1 MQKEYIISLNS
12 GVDYL
17 EFWNEMESATIGNT
31 YIPDRSVDIVN
42 ERPGSQR
49 SCHYALSDDEAARLQ
64 NDPRVYSVEIPPDQ
78 RTDVA
83 IGKMI
88 TQSSNF
94 TKPSTNSG
102 DLVNW
107 GLLRSAFDTNI
118 YGTGTSP
125 GNNNYNYHL
134 DGTGVDFV
142 VHDSGLQIDHPEFTD
157 SQGVSRV
164 EQIDWYEASGLSG
177 TQNANHYRDLDGHG
191 THVAG
196 IAVGK
201 TYGWAKNARIYCLK
215 VSGLEGAGDTGTG
228 ISITDCFD
236 VIKMWHINKPVDP
249 VTGKKRPTVVN
260 MSWGYYRIGSSTM
273 TVSGGTYR
281 GTSWLSS
288 DIRYDTPA
296 ERLSNFGINSGWNAL
311 SRVGSVDTDLEEL
324 VASGVIVCISA
335 SNSPYK
341 HDLSTGV
348 DYNNFANT
356 SVGTVYYHQGSS
368 PHADTAIK
376 VGSID
381 STPHNSTTERTA
393 YYSTKGPAV
402 DIWAPGNN
410 IMSTTSNI
418 TDGISTSSYY
428 LNSNFNQALLSG
440 TSMASPQIAGMS
452 LLYLQANPDATPEE
466 VKNFLIK
473 SAKATVYNTGSST
486 DYSTTYSLLGSPNR
500 MAYFPYAA
508 SQGLNS
514 TNVTISASLNK

>member
-1 MQKEYIISLNS
+1 MQKEYVISLNS

-17 EFWNEMESATIGNT
+17 EFWNEMESTTVGNT

-49 SCHYALSDDEAARLQ
+49 SCHYALSDDEADRLR
-64 NDPRVYSVEIPPDQ
+64 NDPRVYSVEIPPNQ
-78 RTDVA
+78 RSDIA
-83 IGKMI
+83 IGQRLI
-88 TQSSNF
+88 QVSNF
-94 TKPSTNSG
+94 SKTTIDSG
-102 DLVNW
+102 DNVNW

-118 YGTGTSP
+118 YGTGTSA

-142 VHDSGLQIDHPEFTD
+142 VHDGGLEIDHPEFTD

-164 EQIDWYEASGLSG
+164 EQIDWYTASGLSG
-177 TQNANHYRDLDGHG
+177 TQNINHYRDYSGHG

-201 TYGWAKNARIYCLK
+201 TYGWGKNARIYCLK
-215 VSGLEGAGDTGTG
+215 VGGLEGAGDSGTG

-236 VIKMWHINKPVDP
+236 VIKLWHINKPLDP

-273 TVSGGTYR
+273 TVTGGTYR

-288 DIRYDTPA
+288 DTRYNTPA

-324 VASGVIVCISA
+324 IAAGVTVCISA

-341 HDLSTGV
+341 HDLSTGA
-348 DYNNFANT
+348 DYNNFATT

-368 PHADTAIK
+368 PHSNLAIK

-381 STPHNSTTERTA
+381 STPYNSTTERNA
-393 YYSTKGPAV
+393 SYSTKGPAV
-402 DIWAPGNN
+402 DIWAPGND
-410 IMSTTSNI
+410 IMSATSNVTEDI
-418 TDGISTSSYY
+418 AVSQYY
-428 LNSNFNQALLSG
+428 LNNDFNQALLNG
-440 TSMASPQIAGMS
+440 TSMASPQVAGMAI
-452 LLYLQANPDATPEE
+452 LYLQANPDATPAE
-466 VKNFLIK
+466 VKDFLTK

-486 DYSTTYSLLGSPNR
+486 DYATTYSILGSPNK

-508 SQGLNS
+508 DKGLKP
-514 TNVTISASLNK
+514 TNVTISAGFKK